1 MTQES
6 GGADPQNNPPSFI
19 PAGARRTR
27 PSGQVPRSYA
37 PANGARTRHSA
48 SDHANPT
55 SHTASSAGASSTAGS
70 AIPPSFSPNAGRAG
84 RVAGSQTSA
93 KADPV
98 HTSRSSMTPSSQP
111 RIHGASNSRPD
122 GAVPRSIPPAA
133 ARRSSGS
140 ASNIARA
147 WQTPL
152 SAAKSQVSLKQASA
166 GTIGTGYGSLSSAA
180 TPRKRHA
187 ARITACAIA
196 VLLAALVLSVFS
208 AWNWVNGRLT
218 KTDWLTDA
226 ADTPAQTWLILG
238 SDERDGSTQYGG
250 VEDISGF
257 RTDTILVL
265 IKPKSGPS
273 SLISIPRDSLINID
287 DQYMKIN
294 AVAQLVSKQSLV
306 STVEQISGQKIDHV
320 AQVKFGGLQNV
331 VDALGGVEL
340 CYDQDV
346 QDAYSGLDW
355 KAGCHTANGATALS
369 FSRMRYA
376 DVQGDFGRNARQ
388 RQVISAIV
396 KKASSASTLTNPSK
410 VFKVA
415 DASMKAL
422 TVDEKATPSTLLSMA
437 LAFKDATGSS
447 GISGSV
453 YWSDP
458 DYYVDGVGSSV
469 LLDDTK
475 NTELFKELASGTHK
489 AGQVGNLADNS

>member
-1 MTQES
+1 M
-6 GGADPQNNPPSFI
+6 
-19 PAGARRTR
+19 
-27 PSGQVPRSYA
+27 
-37 PANGARTRHSA
+37 
-48 SDHANPT
+48 
-55 SHTASSAGASSTAGS
+55 
-70 AIPPSFSPNAGRAG
+70 
-84 RVAGSQTSA
+84 
-93 KADPV
+93 
-98 HTSRSSMTPSSQP
+98 
-111 RIHGASNSRPD
+111 
-122 GAVPRSIPPAA
+122 
-133 ARRSSGS
+133 
-140 ASNIARA
+140 
-147 WQTPL
+147 
-152 SAAKSQVSLKQASA
+152 
-166 GTIGTGYGSLSSAA
+166 
-180 TPRKRHA
+180 
-187 ARITACAIA
+187 
-196 VLLAALVLSVFS
+196 AALVLSVFS